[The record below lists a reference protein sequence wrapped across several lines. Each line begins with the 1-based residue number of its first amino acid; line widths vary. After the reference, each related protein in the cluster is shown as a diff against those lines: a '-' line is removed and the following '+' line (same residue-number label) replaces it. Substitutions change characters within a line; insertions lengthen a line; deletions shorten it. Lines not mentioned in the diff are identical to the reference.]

1 VFVLFI
7 HPKVM
12 LGHTLKLVAKKISVS
27 NSHLDCSKFEITNV
41 ENFSKLASMIFLVEA
56 DASATLL

>member
-1 VFVLFI
+1 MFVLFI
-7 HPKVM
+7 HNKVM
-12 LGHTLKLVAKKISVS
+12 LGHTLKLVAKKIIVS

-41 ENFSKLASMIFLVEA
+41 EILIALASMIFLVEA